1 MSEAIEETS
10 EVGVIE
16 DNAKYWG
23 NRVRK
28 LLLQNEEEVTPGVA
42 LKTLSVLDAEYSITD
57 KYDTDEYDMFLDE
70 FEGAIKSPD
79 KKKKVLDEHTK
90 GGKKPDSE
98 DESE

>member
-10 EVGVIE
+10 EDEVIE

-28 LLLQNEEEVTPGVA
+28 LLLQTEEEMTPANA

-57 KYDTDEYDMFLDE
+57 RYDTDEYDMFLDE

-90 GGKKPDSE
+90 GGKETE
-98 DESE
+98 DESEEE

>member
-1 MSEAIEETS
+1 MSDVIDETLEEA
-10 EVGVIE
+10 VE

-28 LLLQNEEEVTPGVA
+28 LLLQTEEEITPGNA

-90 GGKKPDSE
+90 GGKKPE
-98 DESE
+98 DESEEE